1 MHTGTSAYKNQWIK
15 AFTAGAQFALH
26 KLEAEN
32 ARLREALKAIAVAEG
47 RENYPQ
53 ELWAALLMDKA
64 RGALLEVK

>member
-1 MHTGTSAYKNQWIK
+1 MSQCYCEDCQKIDYCHSSQIDGLQS
-15 AFTAGAQFALH
+15 
-26 KLEAEN
+26 EN

>member
-1 MHTGTSAYKNQWIK
+1 MSQCYCEDCQKIDYCHSSQIDEL
-15 AFTAGAQFALH
+15 QS
-26 KLEAEN
+26 EN